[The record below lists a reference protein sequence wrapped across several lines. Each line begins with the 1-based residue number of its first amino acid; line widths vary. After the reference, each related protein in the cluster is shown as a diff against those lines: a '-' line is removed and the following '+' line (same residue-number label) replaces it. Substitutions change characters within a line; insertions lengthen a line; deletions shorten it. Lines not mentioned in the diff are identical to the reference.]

1 MKWEI
6 TIIATIDATTIQ
18 HRIYFTIT
26 HTHRKKAKAGKRQ
39 KKISIFCYIHLRKKN
54 GAHTTRFNF
63 HLLKS
68 YLSCFFHSVPL
79 QFKTFIY
86 TKFIY
91 GISSVQTHLTR
102 KFIQLPFFY
111 MFNAIL
117 AVFNGAEILCE
128 AI

>member
-18 HRIYFTIT
+18 HRIHFTIT

-91 GISSVQTHLTR
+91 GWHKQRSNTFDTKIYSTSLFLHVQCDFGCFQWR
-102 KFIQLPFFY
+102 RDF
-111 MFNAIL
+111 
-117 AVFNGAEILCE
+117 V
-128 AI
+128 